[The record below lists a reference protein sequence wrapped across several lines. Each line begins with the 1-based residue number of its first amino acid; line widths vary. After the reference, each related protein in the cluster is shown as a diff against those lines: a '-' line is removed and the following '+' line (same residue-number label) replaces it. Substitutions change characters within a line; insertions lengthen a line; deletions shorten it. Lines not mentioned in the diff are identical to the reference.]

1 MKSKLLQT
9 AARRV
14 QSARTLRLN
23 GVWGSSAALTA
34 AALGKLCDKPVLFV
48 VNHLDDADSL
58 ADDIEVFLK
67 TSRKAEG
74 VVHQFP
80 AWEAQLATDHVSD
93 EVTGE
98 RLRLLTLLAQP
109 ADQRD
114 EKVEFIVTP
123 IMALLQ
129 PVPTRDALAE
139 SRLTLRRSA
148 SFPPDD
154 LLAWLVD
161 AGYEHVE
168 QVDQQGEFAHRGG
181 IVDVFPPGA
190 SFAVRVEYFGD
201 ELESIR
207 KFDLDTQRST
217 DQIEAYD
224 LPSLSI
230 GQAMPGDSASA
241 SSNEHMTTNFLDYL
255 PAETICCMVE
265 PDEVRDLADQLY
277 DRVRD
282 DLVGEGS
289 PVALRKVAEIFTAF
303 EKFARVNMFLFS
315 GARVDHSSSDDDSSH
330 PIRPIVRSLERL
342 AINTA
347 EALGEL
353 EELTAAGDVWVFCD
367 NHAEQERFSEML
379 RERHP
384 ELGRAVKLGEGH
396 ITAGFNWPELGIV
409 VVGHH
414 EIYHRYSKVRR
425 IRRVRAG
432 RPIESMLDLR
442 EGDYVV
448 HVGHGIAKF
457 EGLRRMDRDGV
468 SEEYIRLKFAD
479 NAALHVPVSQINLVQ
494 KYIGAK
500 GHRPALSKLGG
511 AHWAKAKE
519 KVTEAVQDL
528 AAEMLRIQ
536 AMRQASPGHSHPL
549 TTDMQRQFGEEFLY
563 TETEDQLSA
572 IGEVDRDM
580 ARPQPMDRLICG
592 DVGYGKTEV
601 AMRAAMKVVEAG
613 RQVAV
618 LVPTTVLADQHYRTF
633 TQRFADFPVRVEML
647 CRFRTP
653 KQQKEIITKLA
664 LGQIDILIGTHRI
677 LSKDVKFPDLGMVV
691 IDEEQRFGVAA
702 KEHLKGL
709 RATVDVLTLTATPIP
724 RTLHMSL
731 LGLRDIC
738 SLQTPPMDRRAI
750 HTEVTP
756 VDDKLIKSAILRELN
771 RDGQVFFVHN
781 RVHDIEG
788 VARHIQSLVGDV
800 RIEIGHGQMGERQL
814 ERVMMRFT
822 RGEIDVLVC
831 TTIIE
836 SGLDIPTANTMIIN
850 EADRFGLAELHQ
862 LRGRVGR
869 YKHKA
874 YCYLLLP
881 QRRAVSPVAAKRLK
895 AIEDFSDLGAGFQIA
910 MRDLEIRGAGNI
922 LGPQQS
928 GYIATVGY
936 ELYCQ
941 LLEQSV
947 RKLQGQEVSPQID
960 VHVELGIDAYIP
972 KSYIPSERQ
981 RMEIYRRLV
990 HCASAKELIGLREDL
1005 ADAFGKHPPQ
1015 VDLLLDV
1022 AELRIYASAVGIKS
1036 IMLMAPDVIL
1046 RVADHTKTKPIFEGA
1061 AGSVRLPDSKSIY
1074 WRPPGPY
1081 LEMPTLLTVLLRRF
1095 KQAAT

>member
-1 MKSKLLQT
+1 MKSDLLRT
-9 AARRV
+9 AAQRV
-14 QSARTLRLN
+14 CAGRALRLT
-23 GVWGSSAALTA
+23 GVWGSSSALIAAV
-34 AALGKLCDKPVLFV
+34 LGKLCDKPVLFV
-48 VNHLDDADSL
+48 VNHLDDADST

-67 TSRKAEG
+67 WSQNSEG
-74 VVHQFP
+74 LVHQFP

-93 EVTGE
+93 EITGE

-109 ADQRD
+109 ANQRD
-114 EKVEFIVTP
+114 EKVEYIVAP
-123 IMALLQ
+123 VMALLQ
-129 PVPTRDALAE
+129 PVPTVDALEAGK
-139 SRLTLRRSA
+139 LTLHRNENL
-148 SFPPDD
+148 PPTD

-190 SFAVRVEYFGD
+190 NFAIRVEYFGD

-207 KFDLDTQRST
+207 KFDLDTQRSS
-217 DQIEAYD
+217 DQISAYD
-224 LPSLSI
+224 LPTLNL
-230 GQAMPGDSASA
+230 GQASSAGDPDGA
-241 SSNEHMTTNFLDYL
+241 TTHLLDYL
-255 PAETICCMVE
+255 PDDTICCMVE
-265 PDEVRDLADQLY
+265 PGEVRDLASQLY

-282 DLVGEGS
+282 DLVGECS
-289 PVALRKVAEIFTAF
+289 HAALREVAEVFDAMDRM
-303 EKFARVNMFLFS
+303 ARVDMFLFS
-315 GARVDHSSSDDDSSH
+315 GSRTADSEQSM
-330 PIRPIVRSLERL
+330 RMGVRSLERL

-353 EELTAAGDVWVFCD
+353 EELSDVAKVCVFCD
-367 NHAEQERFSEML
+367 STAEQERFGQML
-379 RERHP
+379 QERHP
-384 ELGRAVKLGEGH
+384 QLAKAVCLADGH
-396 ITAGFNWPELGIV
+396 IAAGFNWPELGLA

-414 EIYHRYSKVRR
+414 EIYHRYAKVRR
-425 IRRVRAG
+425 IRRVRTG

-457 EGLRRMDRDGV
+457 EGLRRMEREGV

-479 NAALHVPVSQINLVQ
+479 NAALHVPASQINLVQ
-494 KYIGAK
+494 KYIGSR
-500 GHRPALSKLGG
+500 GNRPTLSKMGG
-511 AHWAKAKE
+511 AHWARAKE
-519 KVTEAVQDL
+519 KVVEAVKDL

-536 AMRQASPGHSHPL
+536 AMRQASPGFSHPR
-549 TTDMQRQFGEEFLY
+549 TTDMQRQFAEEFLY
-563 TETEDQLSA
+563 TETEDQLAA
-572 IGEVDRDM
+572 INLIDTDM
-580 ARPQPMDRLICG
+580 VQPQPMDRLICG
-592 DVGYGKTEV
+592 DVGYGKTEI

-613 RQVAV
+613 RQVAI
-618 LVPTTVLADQHYRTF
+618 LVPTTILADQHYRTF
-633 TQRFADFPVRVEML
+633 CQRFADFPVRVEMIS
-647 CRFRTP
+647 RFRTP
-653 KQQKEIITKLA
+653 KQQTEIIKKLA

-677 LSKDVKFPDLGMVV
+677 LSKDVKFPELGMVV

-709 RATVDVLTLTATPIP
+709 RATMDVLTLTATPIP
-724 RTLHMSL
+724 RTLHMAL
-731 LGLRDIC
+731 LGLRDIS

-750 HTEVTP
+750 HTEVTA
-756 VDDKLIKSAILRELN
+756 VDDKLIRQAILRELN

-781 RVHDIEG
+781 RVQDIET
-788 VARHIQSLVGDV
+788 VAKHVQSLAGDAHV
-800 RIEIGHGQMGERQL
+800 EIGHGQMPERQL
-814 ERVMMRFT
+814 ESVMTRFI
-822 RGEIDVLVC
+822 RGEIDILVC

-836 SGLDIPTANTMIIN
+836 SGLDIPSANTMIIN

-869 YKHKA
+869 YKHRA
-874 YCYLLLP
+874 FCYLLLP
-881 QRRAVSPVAAKRLK
+881 QRRSVSPVAAKRLK

-922 LGPQQS
+922 LGSQQS

-947 RKLQGQEVSPQID
+947 RKLRGEEVPPHID
-960 VHVELGIDAYIP
+960 VHIELGIEAYIP
-972 KSYIPSERQ
+972 RSYVPSERQ

-990 HCASAKELIGLREDL
+990 HCSKVKELKRLRDDF
-1005 ADAFGKHPPQ
+1005 ADAFGSPPSQ

-1022 AELRIYASAVGIKS
+1022 AELRIYAAAVGINS
-1036 IMLMAPDVIL
+1036 IMLMEPDVIL
-1046 RVADHTKTKPIFEGA
+1046 RVADHKRAKSVFEGA
-1061 AGSVRLPDSKSIY
+1061 AGSVRLPDSRSVY
-1074 WRPPGPY
+1074 WRPPKSY

-1095 KQAAT
+1095 KQAARPPAGEAE